1 MEYIAFVKECAF
13 IIKGRNPAEVIYE
26 WQLEYSIE

>member
-1 MEYIAFVKECAF
+1 MEYTAFVKKYAF
-13 IIKGRNPAEVIYE
+13 IIKKGNKAEIIYE